1 MANNIKIGLNSIVA
15 KSTVTFTTAGINT
28 SNTEIIFKVD
38 QGLSS
43 FVPGR
48 AINGIS
54 GFEANKGYYMVA
66 KTAFDLE
73 AYVVPPISSI
83 PQLAQPASFAAA
95 PSGSTQINLSWAA
108 VTNATGY
115 VVDRATNAGFTTGV
129 ALAIYSAGGTSYN
142 DTGLTASTT
151 YYYRIRATA
160 AGYTDS
166 LYSTDDAVTGGA
178 SYNIST
184 TALIDALDTAGVTL
198 STTEKDAYDAFIVSM
213 KSGTLWG
220 KTQNFYFLGGSF
232 NKSKFNFKDPSND
245 VLTSAG
251 TITYA
256 ANGANGD
263 GSAGSYLN
271 TTAFLPAQN
280 SAAMFASQK
289 GTGSGVKSII
299 GNDNAGGGAYL
310 IPGNPLYCIFNGSV
324 SPSSVAN
331 ATIAGRYCVSRTSSA
346 GFKVYRNG
354 SVILDASSDTSATPL
369 SISVKL
375 LTGASSYPSDQIV
388 SCAGIFDGLS
398 GAEAAELDG
407 YVATLETALSR

>member
-1 MANNIKIGLNSIVA
+1 MANNIKIGLNAIVA
-15 KSTVTFTTAGINT
+15 KATATFATAGINT

-54 GFEANKGYYMVA
+54 GFESNKGYYMVA

-83 PQLAQPASFAAA
+83 PQLAQPGSFAATPA
-95 PSGSTQINLSWAA
+95 SSSQINLSWGA

-115 VVDRATNAGFTTGV
+115 VVDRATNSGFTTGV
-129 ALAIYSAGGTSYN
+129 SLGIYSAGGTSYN
-142 DTGLTASTT
+142 DTGLSASTT

-166 LYSTDDAVTGGA
+166 LYSTVNSTTSGS
-178 SYNIST
+178 SYDIAT
-184 TALIDALDTAGVTL
+184 TALIDALTGAGVTL
-198 STTEKDAYDAFIVSM
+198 STPEKDAYNAFIVSM
-213 KSGTLWG
+213 KSGTVWS
-220 KTQNFYFLGGSF
+220 KTKNFYLLGGSF

-245 VLTSAG
+245 LLVSSG
-251 TITYA
+251 TITYGS
-256 ANGANGD
+256 NGASGD
-263 GSAGSYLN
+263 GAGSYLD
-271 TTAFLPAQN
+271 TTASLPAQN
-280 SAAMFASQK
+280 SAAMFVSQK
-289 GTGSGVKSII
+289 GTTPGLKSII
-299 GNDNAGGGAYL
+299 GNANTAGGAYL
-310 IPGNPLYCIFNGSV
+310 IPGNPMYCIFNGSV
-324 SPSSVAN
+324 TPSSVAN
-331 ATIAGRYCVSRTSSA
+331 ATPAGRYCVSRTAST

-354 SVILDASSDTSATPL
+354 SVILDANADTSTTPAAAD
-369 SISVKL
+369 ITL
-375 LTGASSYPSDQIV
+375 LTGVGSYPSDQIV

-398 GAEAAELDG
+398 GSEAGELDG